1 MLFLIFIQTKYSSQ
15 PATLI
20 ETFCVALTSEFGC
33 CVLLGFKAETSGAY
47 SSEGEVGDDDNNN
60 NNNNED
66 DDGAYSS
73 EGDDD
78 NNNVKYI

>member
-1 MLFLIFIQTKYSSQ
+1 M
-15 PATLI
+15 I

-47 SSEGEVGDDDNNN
+47 SSDGNVGDDDDNNS
-60 NNNNED
+60 NNED

-78 NNNVKYI
+78 NNNNVKYI